1 MKILIVLESVTIT
14 FNEGNI
20 WTPSKLVPNILR
32 VNVEITCNID
42 TEKIEDKSIEP
53 NPIKRRSMNGTVI
66 IITNSRWMRWVLFAL
81 NIINMIIGANNG
93 NITYGSLTNEAHTNN
108 TANPIDD
115 MASCFFMYLTAKYIP
130 MIEKTN
136 DNCSVKN
143 ATDIKA
149 YVGMNINE
157 INAKFFALSFISSNS
172 MIL

>member
-20 WTPSKLVPNILR
+20 WKPSKLTPNILR
-32 VNVEITCNID
+32 VTVEITCNN
-42 TEKIEDKSIEP
+42 EKEKMGLDK
-53 NPIKRRSMNGTVI
+53 PIKRRSMNGTVI
-66 IITNSRWMRWVLFAL
+66 IITNIRWIRWVLFAL

-93 NITYGSLTNEAHTNN
+93 NIAYGSLTNDAHTNN

-115 MASCFFMYLTAKYIP
+115 MTSCFFMYLTAKYIP
-130 MIEKTN
+130 IIEKTN

-149 YVGMNINE
+149 YVGMNNNE
-157 INAKFFALSFISSNS
+157 INVKFFALSFISNNS